1 MRKWVKPS
9 VYEENLVSVQNVAVS
24 ACIVGIIQCQY
35 PGNGSTNGLEK
46 FDDYNNESSGWY
58 RDNESELHGICGN
71 NANISFA
78 GATGSGYEQNNGAN
92 DISRPIYSISGYKA
106 EVGTYYDVTWKSNDL
121 SSGME
126 YTHRGILKINLVD
139 TNRPNHS

>member
-9 VYEENLVSVQNVAVS
+9 VYEENLASDQNVAVS

-46 FDDYNNESSGWY
+46 FDDYNNDSSGWY
-58 RDNESELHGICGN
+58 KDNEGNLHGICGN
-71 NANISFA
+71 NGIISFA
-78 GATGSGYEQNNGAN
+78 SATGSGYEQSNGAT
-92 DISRPIYSISGYKA
+92 DTSRLIYSISGYKA
-106 EVGTYYDVTWKSNDL
+106 EVGTYYDVTWKSKNL
-121 SSGME
+121 SSGIE
-126 YTHRGILKINLVD
+126 YTHRGRLKINQVD